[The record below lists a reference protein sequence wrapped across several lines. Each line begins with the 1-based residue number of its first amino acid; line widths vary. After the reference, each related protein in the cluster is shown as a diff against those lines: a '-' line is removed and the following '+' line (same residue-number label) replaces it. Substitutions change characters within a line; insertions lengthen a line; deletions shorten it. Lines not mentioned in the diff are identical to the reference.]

1 MLPMLRQLALSFTLL
16 SPAALAANC
25 PDWPAAKAQAELAQ
39 RTAQLAQWDDAY
51 HRQGVALVADELYDQ
66 ARQQLH
72 DLRDCLNA
80 NTAATNPLASS
91 GGPLQHPI
99 AQTGL
104 DKLADAAAVRAWL
117 KGREDVWVQPKVDG
131 VAVTLVFVDG
141 RLQQAISRGDGERG
155 QDWTRNARHIPALA
169 RTLPSRGSLVLQ
181 GELYW
186 RLPQHIQANAGSL
199 GARSKVAGWLAR
211 TTLSAEDAAQ
221 IGVFIWDWPA
231 GPASM
236 SERLAGLSALGFADT
251 QAFSQSISDFQQV
264 QAWRERWY
272 RQALPFASD
281 GVVLKQSSRPA
292 AEHWHA
298 SPPNWAAA
306 WKYPLRQGLATVR
319 RVQFTIGRTGRI
331 TPVLQ
336 LQPLRLDDRRISRV
350 SLGSLPRWQ
359 ALDIR
364 PGDQLELSLAGLSIP
379 HVERVFWRNPQRDAV
394 SVPNPADYHALSCW
408 QFTPAC
414 TSQFRARLIWL
425 SGPHGL
431 AMPGVGPGTWDT
443 LLRSGQL
450 HDLLDWLNLNEE
462 QLATTPGLGARS
474 ARQLHHSLQSAR
486 AKPFTIWLRALG
498 LPLDNTPR
506 PLADWDNLA
515 AHSARQWQA
524 EFAVSARRAQQ
535 LQGFFQHPEVQAL
548 RAQLKAQKISGF

>member
-1 MLPMLRQLALSFTLL
+1 MLRQLALAFTLL
-16 SPAALAANC
+16 SPAALAASC
-25 PDWPAAKAQAELAQ
+25 PDWPAAQAQAELA
-39 RTAQLAQWDDAY
+39 RRSEQLAQWDDAY

-72 DLRDCLNA
+72 ELRNCLNPA
-80 NTAATNPLASS
+80 TNMTNPLASS

-104 DKLADAAAVRAWL
+104 DKLIDATAVRAWL
-117 KGREDVWVQPKVDG
+117 KNRQDVWVQPKVDG

-155 QDWTRNARHIPALA
+155 QDWTANARQIPALA
-169 RTLPSRGSLVLQ
+169 RTLPSRGNLILQ

-186 RLPQHIQANAGSL
+186 RRPAHIQADAGSL

-211 TTLSAEDAAQ
+211 TRLSTEDAAQ

-236 SERLAGLSALGFADT
+236 RERLAGLSALGFADT
-251 QAFSQSISDFQQV
+251 QVFSQPISNFQQA

-281 GVVLKQSSRPA
+281 GVVLKQSRRPA
-292 AEHWHA
+292 AEHWRA
-298 SPPNWAAA
+298 SPPNWAVA

-319 RVQFTIGRTGRI
+319 RVQFSIGRSGRI

-336 LQPLRLDDRRISRV
+336 LQPLHLDDRRISRV

-408 QFTPAC
+408 QFSPAC
-414 TSQFRARLIWL
+414 ASQFRARLAWL

-431 AMPGVGPGTWDT
+431 GMPGVGPGTWDK
-443 LLRSGQL
+443 LLASGQL
-450 HDLLDWLNLNEE
+450 HDLLDWLNLKEE
-462 QLATTPGLGARS
+462 QLANTPGLGQRS
-474 ARQLHHSLQSAR
+474 ARQLHQSLQSAR
-486 AKPFTIWLRALG
+486 GKPFAIWLRALG
-498 LPLDNTPR
+498 LPLDNSPR
-506 PLADWDNLA
+506 PLADWNNLA
-515 AHSARQWQA
+515 ARSPRQWQA
-524 EFAVSARRAQQ
+524 EAGVSARRGEQ
-535 LQGFFQHPEVQAL
+535 LQAFFRHPEVLAL
-548 RAQLKAQKISGF
+548 RARLKAQEISGF

>member
-1 MLPMLRQLALSFTLL
+1 MLRQLALSFTLL
-16 SPAALAANC
+16 SPAAFAANC
-25 PDWPAAKAQAELAQ
+25 PDWPAAQAQAELA
-39 RTAQLAQWDDAY
+39 RRSAQLAQWDDAY

-72 DLRDCLNA
+72 ELRDCLNPT
-80 NTAATNPLASS
+80 TAAANPLASS

-104 DKLADAAAVRAWL
+104 DKLADATAVRAWL
-117 KGREDVWVQPKVDG
+117 KNRQNVWVQPKVDG

-155 QDWTRNARHIPALA
+155 QDWTRNARQIPALA
-169 RTLPSRGSLVLQ
+169 RPLPSRGSLVLQ

-186 RLPQHIQANAGSL
+186 RRPAHIQANAGSL

-231 GPASM
+231 GPTSM
-236 SERLAGLSALGFADT
+236 SERLAGLSALGFADS
-251 QAFSQSISDFQQV
+251 QAFSQPINDFQQA

-319 RVQFTIGRTGRI
+319 RVQFSIGRSGQI

-379 HVERVFWRNPQRDAV
+379 HVERVFWRNPQRNGV
-394 SVPNPADYHALSCW
+394 SAPNPTDYHALSCW
-408 QFTPAC
+408 QFSPAC
-414 TSQFRARLIWL
+414 ASQFRARLVWL
-425 SGPHGL
+425 SGAHGL
-431 AMPGVGPGTWDT
+431 AMPGVGPGTWDK
-443 LLRSGQL
+443 LLASGQL
-450 HDLLDWLNLNEE
+450 HGLLDWLQLSEA
-462 QLATTPGLGARS
+462 QLASTPGFGPRS
-474 ARQLHHSLQSAR
+474 ARQLHHSLHGAR
-486 AKPFTIWLRALG
+486 SKAFATWLRALG
-498 LPLDNTPR
+498 LPLDKTQHLP
-506 PLADWDNLA
+506 ADWVSLN
-515 AHSARQWQA
+515 ARSLQQWQTVA
-524 EFAVSARRAQQ
+524 GLSARRSKQMQAF
-535 LQGFFQHPEVQAL
+535 LQHPEVQAL
-548 RAQLKAQKISGF
+548 RAQLQAQEISGF

>member
-1 MLPMLRQLALSFTLL
+1 MLRQLVLGFSLL

-25 PDWPAAKAQAELAQ
+25 PAWPAAQAQAELA
-39 RTAQLAQWDDAY
+39 RRSAQLAQWDDAY

-72 DLRDCLNA
+72 ELRNCLSP
-80 NTAATNPLASS
+80 ATNMANPLTSS

-104 DKLADAAAVRAWL
+104 NKLADATAVRAWL
-117 KGREDVWVQPKVDG
+117 KGRQDVWVQPKVDG

-155 QDWTRNARHIPALA
+155 QDWTRNARQIPTLA
-169 RTLPSRGSLVLQ
+169 RTLPSRGRLVLQ

-186 RLPQHIQANAGSL
+186 RLPAHIQADAGSL

-211 TTLSAEDAAQ
+211 SALSAEDAAQ
-221 IGVFIWDWPA
+221 IGVFIWAWPA

-236 SERLAGLSALGFADT
+236 RERLAGLAALGFADS
-251 QAFSQSISDFQQV
+251 QAFSQPISNLQQA

-281 GVVLKQSSRPA
+281 GVVLKQSRRPA
-292 AEHWHA
+292 AEHWRA

-379 HVERVFWRNPQRDAV
+379 HVDRVFWRNPQRDAV

-414 TSQFRARLIWL
+414 ASQFHARLVWL
-425 SGPHGL
+425 SGPRGL
-431 AMPGVGPGTWDT
+431 AMPGVGPGTWDK
-443 LLRSGQL
+443 LLASGQL
-450 HDLLDWLNLNEE
+450 HDLLDWLNLKEE
-462 QLATTPGLGARS
+462 QLANTPGLGARS

-486 AKPFTIWLRALG
+486 AKPFATWLHALG
-498 LPLDNTPR
+498 LPLDNRPR
-506 PLADWDNLA
+506 PLADWNNLA
-515 AHSARQWQA
+515 ARSIRQWQA
-524 EFAVSARRAQQ
+524 EAGVSARRGEQ
-535 LQGFFQHPEVQAL
+535 LQAFFRHPDVQAL
-548 RAQLKAQKISGF
+548 RARLKAQEIPGF

>member
-1 MLPMLRQLALSFTLL
+1 MLRQLVLGFSLL

-25 PDWPAAKAQAELAQ
+25 PAWPAAQAQAELA
-39 RTAQLAQWDDAY
+39 RRSAQLAQWDDAY
-51 HRQGVALVADELYDQ
+51 HRQGVAQVADELYDQ

-72 DLRDCLNA
+72 ELRNCLNP
-80 NTAATNPLASS
+80 ATPMANPLTSS

-104 DKLADAAAVRAWL
+104 NKLADATAVRAWL
-117 KGREDVWVQPKVDG
+117 KGRQDVWGQPKVDG

-155 QDWTRNARHIPALA
+155 QDWTRNARQIPTLA
-169 RTLPSRGSLVLQ
+169 RTLPSRGRLVLQ

-186 RLPQHIQANAGSL
+186 RLPAHIQADAGSL

-211 TTLSAEDAAQ
+211 SALSAENAAQ

-251 QAFSQSISDFQQV
+251 QAFSQPISDFQQA

-292 AEHWHA
+292 AEHWRA

-319 RVQFTIGRTGRI
+319 RVQFSIGRSGRI

-379 HVERVFWRNPQRDAV
+379 HVERVFWRNPQRDGV
-394 SVPNPADYHALSCW
+394 SAPNPADYHALSCW
-408 QFTPAC
+408 QFTPVCA
-414 TSQFRARLIWL
+414 SQFRARLVWL
-425 SGPHGL
+425 SGAHGL
-431 AMPGVGPGTWDT
+431 GMPGVGPGTWDK
-443 LLRSGQL
+443 LLASGQL
-450 HDLLDWLNLNEE
+450 HGLLDWLQLSEA
-462 QLATTPGLGARS
+462 QLASTPGVGPRS
-474 ARQLHHSLQSAR
+474 ARQLHHSLQGAR
-486 AKPFTIWLRALG
+486 SKAFATWLRALG
-498 LPLDNTPR
+498 LPLDKTQHLP
-506 PLADWDNLA
+506 ADWASL
-515 AHSARQWQA
+515 SARSPQQWQTVA
-524 EFAVSARRAQQ
+524 GLSARRSKQMQAF
-535 LQGFFQHPEVQAL
+535 LQHPEVQAL
-548 RAQLKAQKISGF
+548 RAQLQAQEISGF

>member
-1 MLPMLRQLALSFTLL
+1 MLRQLALSFTLL

-25 PDWPAAKAQAELAQ
+25 PDWPAAQAQAELAR
-39 RTAQLAQWDDAY
+39 RTNQLAQWDEAY

-72 DLRDCLNA
+72 DLRDCLNST
-80 NTAATNPLASS
+80 TAAANPLASS

-117 KGREDVWVQPKVDG
+117 KNRKDVWVQPKVDG

-155 QDWTRNARHIPALA
+155 QDWTRNARQIPALA

-186 RLPQHIQANAGSL
+186 RRPAHIQADAGSL

-211 TTLSAEDAAQ
+211 TRLSTEDAAQ

-236 SERLAGLSALGFADT
+236 RERLTGLSALGFADS
-251 QAFSQSISDFQQV
+251 QAFSQPISDFQQA

-281 GVVLKQSSRPA
+281 GVVLKQSRRPT
-292 AEHWHA
+292 AEHWRA
-298 SPPNWAAA
+298 SPPSWAAA

-319 RVQFTIGRTGRI
+319 RVQFSIGRTGRI
-331 TPVLQ
+331 TPVVQ

-414 TSQFRARLIWL
+414 ASQFRARLVWL

-431 AMPGVGPGTWDT
+431 AMPGVGPGTWDK
-443 LLRSGQL
+443 LLRSRQL
-450 HDLLDWLNLNEE
+450 HGLLDWLQLSEA
-462 QLATTPGLGARS
+462 QLASTPGVGPRS
-474 ARQLHHSLQSAR
+474 ARQLHQRLQGAR
-486 AKPFTIWLRALG
+486 ANAFATWLRALG
-498 LPLDNTPR
+498 LPLDKAQQLPANWAS
-506 PLADWDNLA
+506 L
-515 AHSARQWQA
+515 SARTPEQWQA
-524 EFAVSARRAQQ
+524 AAGLSNRRGEQVQAF
-535 LQGFFQHPEVQAL
+535 LQHPEVQAL
-548 RAQLKAQKISGF
+548 RAQLQAQEISGF

>member
-1 MLPMLRQLALSFTLL
+1 MLRQLALSFTLL

-25 PDWPAAKAQAELAQ
+25 PDWPAAQAQAELAQ

-72 DLRDCLNA
+72 DLRDCLNPT
-80 NTAATNPLASS
+80 TAATNPLASS

-104 DKLADAAAVRAWL
+104 DKLADATAVRAWL
-117 KGREDVWVQPKVDG
+117 KNRQNVWVQPKVDG

-141 RLQQAISRGDGERG
+141 RLQQVISRGDGERG
-155 QDWTRNARHIPALA
+155 QDWTRNARQIPTLA
-169 RTLPSRGSLVLQ
+169 RTLPSRGSLILQ

-251 QAFSQSISDFQQV
+251 QAFSQPISDFQQA

-272 RQALPFASD
+272 RQALSFASD

-364 PGDQLELSLAGLSIP
+364 PGDHVAISLAGLTIP
-379 HVERVFWRNPQRDAV
+379 RLDNVLWRNPQRFALP
-394 SVPNPADYHALSCW
+394 VPDPQAFHALSCW
-408 QFTPAC
+408 QPSAGC
-414 TSQFRARLIWL
+414 ESQFLARLTWL
-425 SGPHGL
+425 SGKQGLGL
-431 AMPGVGPGTWDT
+431 AHVGPGTWEK
-443 LLRSGQL
+443 LLAAGRIG
-450 HDLLDWLNLNEE
+450 HLLDWLTLDAQE
-462 QLATTPGLGARS
+462 LANIAGFGARS
-474 ARQLHHSLQSAR
+474 STRLLNS
-486 AKPFTIWLRALG
+486 F
-498 LPLDNTPR
+498 
-506 PLADWDNLA
+506 
-515 AHSARQWQA
+515 HSARQRPFERWLKALGMPPTAGANLPRQWQALASREAEQWQA
-524 EFAVSARRAQQ
+524 EPGIGPGRA
-535 LQGFFQHPEVQAL
+535 
-548 RAQLKAQKISGF
+548 AQLSAFFRDPQVLALAEHLRMAGVEGF